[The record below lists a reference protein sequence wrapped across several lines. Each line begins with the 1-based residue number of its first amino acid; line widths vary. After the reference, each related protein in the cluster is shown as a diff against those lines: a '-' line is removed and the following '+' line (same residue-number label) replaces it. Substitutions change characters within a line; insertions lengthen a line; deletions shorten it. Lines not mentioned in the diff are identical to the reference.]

1 MTTLMIKDLPFAD
14 EMDRTEMANVSGG
27 ELPEQIVNTINV
39 VYWATHAAGVDFSNV
54 RL

>member
-27 ELPEQIVNTINV
+27 ELPEQILNTITV
-39 VYWATHAAGVDFSNV
+39 VYMSTHLVGVDLSNA